1 MILLL
6 FLVPALLL
14 SILVISFLVARTP
27 PLDKQRKRLA
37 EGIMMFEDKRF
48 EEAFVFFDKRIR
60 NGEKCCMTYLYR
72 GLCHAKK
79 DNLNSAL
86 YDLTTVL
93 SYDNSVVEVYL
104 ERGKIYFSLGET
116 DKAVRE
122 FERAV
127 FYSQGKKPD
136 ILRYRGLTLMEKGQ
150 YFQAA
155 RYLRKAMELGDEEA
169 NHLLMAPPFHNSLG
183 FSKDPYNNF

>member
-6 FLVPALLL
+6 FLVPLLLL
-14 SILVISFLVARTP
+14 SILVISFMIARTP
-27 PLDKQRKRLA
+27 PLDKQKRRLA
-37 EGIMMFEDKRF
+37 EGIGMFENKRF
-48 EEAFVFFDKRIR
+48 EEAFLFFDSRIR

-79 DNLNSAL
+79 ENLNSAL

-104 ERGKIYFSLGET
+104 ERGKIYFSLGEM
-116 DKAVRE
+116 DKALRE
-122 FERAV
+122 FERAF
-127 FYSQGKKPD
+127 FYSHGKKAD
-136 ILRYRGLTLMEKGQ
+136 ILRYRGLVLMEKGQ

-155 RYLRKAMELGDEEA
+155 RYLSKAVELGDEEA
-169 NHLLMAPPFHNSLG
+169 NHLLMAPPFYNSLG